1 MRLVNIIKGNW
12 TWAVLGLIALLAR
25 YFFIKFPE
33 DTEQIYS
40 RGVFPVIRN
49 LIDFSFGK
57 FPIPSIYLF
66 FAGLLVAL
74 YYFWKGW
81 RLQKGRLNSLF
92 FTGRNVLNFIGFLVF
107 VFLLLWGFNYQR
119 IPIFQQLSLE
129 PLPLEQE
136 ELLSELQLT
145 RDDLQ
150 AWRDQ
155 ISKDTSA
162 LDQNID
168 YDELEDMVRQ
178 TIEEKI
184 GMLGLEY
191 SGNPRTR
198 ELYPGGFLRK
208 LGILGIYF
216 PFTGESYIDPT
227 LHHLE
232 KPFTLAH
239 EMAHSCGVTDEGEAN
254 FFAWVVCTQS
264 EIPLLNYSAQ
274 LRLISYQLKDLYR
287 QDEDAYK
294 SFVMTLGK
302 GVRNDFADIS
312 ENHRKIEPFSLEL
325 SRKSND
331 LYLKA
336 QGVKAGVGSYAQLTM
351 LAYAWRNKQIGENIP

>member
-1 MRLVNIIKGNW
+1 MDKITKGNW
-12 TWAVLGLIALLAR
+12 TWALLGLIALLIR
-25 YFFIKFPE
+25 YFFIQYPE
-33 DTEQIYS
+33 GTEQIYS
-40 RGVFPVIRN
+40 RGIFPVIRN
-49 LIDFSFGK
+49 LIDYSFGK
-57 FPIPSIYLF
+57 FPVPSIYLF
-66 FAGLLVAL
+66 FTGLLVAL

-81 RLQKGRLNSLF
+81 RHQKGWLNSLV
-92 FTGRNVLNFIGFLVF
+92 FTGRNVLNFLGFLVF
-107 VFLLLWGFNYQR
+107 AFLLLWGFNYQR
-119 IPIFQQLSLE
+119 IPVFQQLSLE
-129 PLPLEQE
+129 PMPLHKE
-136 ELLSELQLT
+136 ELLSELKLT
-145 RDDLQ
+145 RDDLH
-150 AWRDQ
+150 AWRAQ
-155 ISKDTSA
+155 ISMDTSA
-162 LDQNID
+162 LTETVAFG
-168 YDELEDMVRQ
+168 ELEDVVRE
-178 TIEEKI
+178 TIAEKI
-184 GMLGLEY
+184 AMLGLEY

-264 EIPLLNYSAQ
+264 DIPLLNYSAQ

-287 QDEDAYK
+287 QDVEAYK
-294 SFVMTLGK
+294 SFVKTLEK

-312 ENHRKIEPFSLEL
+312 ENHKKIEPFSLEI

-351 LAYAWRNKQIGENIP
+351 LAYAWRNKKEEGNTH